1 MFLTVA
7 LGNTHIFMPEIIST
21 ETLQAFNN
29 TAAES
34 KKEGGVRNHITLWE
48 V

>member
-1 MFLTVA
+1 MS
-7 LGNTHIFMPEIIST
+7 N

-29 TAAES
+29 TAAEL
-34 KKEGGVRNHITLWE
+34 KKEGGVRNHITVWE

>member
-1 MFLTVA
+1 MFLTITME
-7 LGNTHIFMPEIIST
+7 NTHIFMPEFISA

-29 TAAES
+29 PAADL
-34 KKEGGVRNHITLWE
+34 KREGGVRNHITVWE